1 MTAARGDREGAMTG
15 IRWLV
20 VVNAALVALQAVSAG
35 VSLSGYVAGATMHRV
50 VAPILQV
57 ATLAQVIV
65 AVVQWRRRRV
75 PGWVAGFSVGLFA
88 VVFLQAGFGYRRW
101 FWLHVPIGVG
111 IFSGLTRLTSMLR
124 VPNVRVPS

>member
-1 MTAARGDREGAMTG
+1 MTV

-20 VVNAALVALQAVSAG
+20 VLSVTLVMLQAVSAG
-35 VSLSGYVAGATMHRV
+35 ISLSGYVVGATIHKA
-50 VAPILQV
+50 VAPALQV
-57 ATLAQVIV
+57 ATLVQVII
-65 AVVQWRRRRV
+65 AVVQWRRGRV
-75 PGWVAGFSVGLFA
+75 PGWVAGFSLGLFA